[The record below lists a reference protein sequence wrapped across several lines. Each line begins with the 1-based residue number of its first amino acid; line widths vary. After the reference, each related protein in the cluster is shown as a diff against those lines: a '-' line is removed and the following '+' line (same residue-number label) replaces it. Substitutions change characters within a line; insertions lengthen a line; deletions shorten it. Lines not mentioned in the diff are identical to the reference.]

1 MIGHAT
7 RAQRTRALFVVLA
20 PALVVSVVGSR
31 LTDGGHLA
39 MYLLQFAFLAGGF
52 WVADRAVRFSMPLWC
67 TAVGL
72 IALNLFMGAVNVHSN
87 EIYNLEP
94 GPHITRLDH
103 PMHFV
108 AAAVVT
114 WGAWEALCRVV
125 TVQDRTRTMI
135 AIIAGLVALG
145 LGAIK
150 ETSDSI
156 TGWDTDAAEIVWSTR
171 WDLVF
176 NTLGAG
182 LAVAVIILT
191 CHMAHAA
198 PRSKRT
204 GVRS

>member
-1 MIGHAT
+1 MVNSKVGS
-7 RAQRTRALFVVLA
+7 QRTRALLVVLA
-20 PALVVSVVGSR
+20 PAVVLSVVGSR

-39 MYLLQFAFLAGGF
+39 MYLLQFVFLVGGF
-52 WVADRAVRFSMPLWC
+52 WVADRAVRFSMPLWW

-72 IALNLFMGAVNVHSN
+72 IALNLFMGGVNVHGD

-125 TVQDRTRTMI
+125 AESDWYRVMV
-135 AIIAGLVALG
+135 AVVAGLVALG

-156 TGWDTDAAEIVWSTR
+156 TGWDTDPAEIVWSTR
-171 WDLVF
+171 WDLVL
-176 NTLGAG
+176 NTLGAA
-182 LAVAVIILT
+182 LAVAAIVLSG
-191 CHMAHAA
+191 HLLRRAHTSTTS
-198 PRSKRT
+198 RLRT
-204 GVRS
+204 